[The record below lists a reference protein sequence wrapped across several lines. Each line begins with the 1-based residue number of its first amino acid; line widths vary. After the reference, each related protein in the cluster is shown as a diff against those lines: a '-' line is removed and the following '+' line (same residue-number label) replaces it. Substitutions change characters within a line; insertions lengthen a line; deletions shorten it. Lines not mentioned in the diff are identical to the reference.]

1 MTMDSILG
9 QQLDEYRLEALL
21 GHGNMARVYRGLDV
35 RLNRWAA
42 IKVIDA
48 PFRSDSEYARRLQ
61 REAQA
66 IAHLDHPHIV
76 SVYRYGQ
83 VRNLF
88 YIAMQFIDGADL
100 GAISESYWN
109 DGRFLAP
116 QDISRVIR
124 EICQALDYAHSR
136 GVIHRDVKPSNI
148 MLDKLGRAVLTD
160 FGLALLTVQGT
171 RGEILGTPHYVS
183 PEQAVSSARVVP
195 QSDLYSVGVI
205 LYEMFTGQLPFDS
218 DNLMDVALMH
228 VKEIPLPPSE
238 IRPELSPEIE
248 AVILKCLEKDPQQ
261 RYADGKSLANALD
274 RALKVDTQRVGD
286 FAPMSQGVE
295 LRLNTLATEIEGL
308 KRQLEILNRQFLPL
322 HQAIIELRR
331 VLQPL
336 VEQDSPGSNRLD
348 R

>member
-1 MTMDSILG
+1 MAMDSILG

-21 GHGNMARVYRGLDV
+21 GHGNMARVYRGLDI

-66 IAHLDHPHIV
+66 IAHLDHPHIIAI
-76 SVYRYGQ
+76 YRYGQ

-88 YIAMQFIDGADL
+88 YIAMQYIDGTDL
-100 GAISESYWN
+100 GAIIDSYLN
-109 DGRFLAP
+109 DDRFFAP
-116 QDISRVIR
+116 QDISRIVR

-218 DNLMDVALMH
+218 ENLMDVALMH
-228 VKEIPLPPSE
+228 VQELPPSPRQ
-238 IRPELSPEIE
+238 IRPELSPELE
-248 AVILKCLEKDPQQ
+248 AVILKCLEKDPQR
-261 RYADGKSLANALD
+261 RYTDGDSLADALD
-274 RALKVDTQRVGD
+274 QALMIDTNRAGY
-286 FAPMSQGVE
+286 APISQGVE
-295 LRLNTLATEIEGL
+295 LRLNSLATEIEGL

-336 VEQDSPGSNRLD
+336 VNQDSSRSNMSD
-348 R
+348 K